1 MKQAQE
7 DIRKIGDAVIKG
19 ADLTDLLI
27 NDENNV
33 EEKETI
39 SDEQIHD
46 FVTELF
52 KYHKSLGGK

>member
-1 MKQAQE
+1 MKQVRK

-19 ADLTDLLI
+19 VDLTDLLI
-27 NDENNV
+27 NDRDNV

-39 SDEQIHD
+39 SDEQIED

-52 KYHKSLGGK
+52 KYHKSLGGE